1 MDFSKFDVLIL
12 IGKGG
17 VGKTTCSSALAV
29 GLAERGYKTLLVSI
43 DPAHNLGD
51 VLKIDVGRRMKK
63 VKENLY
69 AVEIDIDEAV
79 GKYLKELEESL
90 KSLYRYL
97 TVINLEKYLE
107 IMRYTPGVEE
117 YAILEAIK
125 DILSKR
131 GEFDK
136 IVFDTPPTGLTVRI
150 LALPKTSLIWLEK
163 LIELRRKILDRRLSI
178 ERVKGKITF
187 KVGDREIKLPSREEE
202 DRVIQELRRYK
213 SETERVYK
221 TFTDERTAVIG
232 VVNPDELS
240 LIEMERTIEVLKK
253 MGIPIR
259 LVIVNKYEGGDLEG
273 ISERLK
279 TEVVK
284 VTKKPKEVRGIE
296 ELGKLFEEIA

>member
-187 KVGDREIKLPSREEE
+187 KVGDRVIKLPSREEE

-240 LIEMERTIEVLKK
+240 LLEMERTMEALKK

>member
-253 MGIPIR
+253 MGISIR

>member
-29 GLAERGYKTLLVSI
+29 GLAERGYRTLLVSI

-117 YAILEAIK
+117 HAILEAIK

-187 KVGDREIKLPSREEE
+187 KVGDKEIKLPSREEE

-213 SETERVYK
+213 YETESVYK

-240 LIEMERTIEVLKK
+240 LIEMERTIEALKK
-253 MGIPIR
+253 MGIPVK
-259 LVIVNKYEGGDLEG
+259 LAIVNKYERGDLEG

-284 VTKKPKEVRGIE
+284 VTKKSKEVRGIE

>member
-51 VLKIDVGRRMKK
+51 VLKIDVGKRMKK

-240 LIEMERTIEVLKK
+240 LIEMERTMEALKK

>member
-117 YAILEAIK
+117 HAILEAIK

-163 LIELRRKILDRRLSI
+163 LIELRKKILDRRLSI
-178 ERVKGKITF
+178 ERVQGKITF

-240 LIEMERTIEVLKK
+240 LIEMERTMEALKK

-273 ISERLK
+273 IRERLK

-284 VTKKPKEVRGIE
+284 VTKKSKEVRGIE